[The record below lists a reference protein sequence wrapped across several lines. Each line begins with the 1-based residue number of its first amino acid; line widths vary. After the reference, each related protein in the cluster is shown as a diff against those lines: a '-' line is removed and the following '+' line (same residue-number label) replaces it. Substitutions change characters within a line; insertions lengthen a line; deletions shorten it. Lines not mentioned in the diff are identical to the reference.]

1 MITTFLIGFPLL
13 AALFVYLS
21 GNKLAGKVAVIAS
34 LLELAAGIS
43 AFFDFNPI
51 IIWNFEQRIEWISNL
66 NIEYYVG
73 MDGISL
79 VLVLLTVLLLPVI
92 LITGLLSKLKD
103 IAAFYSLALLMQ
115 SALIGVFTAKDVFLF
130 YIFWELALLPI
141 YFICL
146 QWGDENRKA
155 TTFKFFIYTLVGSLF
170 MLVAIIYLYLQ
181 TPDHSYSMESLYSLR
196 LDSVDQTFV
205 FLAFVLA
212 FGIKMPIFPLHT
224 WQPATYTSAP
234 TAGTMLLSGIM
245 LKMGIYGVIRW
256 VLPITPIALESY
268 GCWVIIA
275 AVIGILYSSIL
286 ALQQQNYKTLIAYVS
301 IAHVGLIAAGVF
313 SASSIGIQASLIQM
327 FAHGINVVGIFLIIE
342 LIVKRTGTLEL
353 SKLGGLRHQAP
364 ILNVFFLIIVM
375 ASIALPLTNGFVGEF
390 MLFVALFQYSPI
402 LTSIAG
408 LTIILGAVY
417 MLSSF
422 QKIMLGDVNPNYS
435 HVQDVTLGEAL
446 TLVPLIALII
456 IMGIFPNI
464 VLEQTE
470 ASVEMLLQSMQK
482 TVSSIN

>member
-43 AFFDFNPI
+43 AFLDFNPI

-103 IAAFYSLALLMQ
+103 TAAFYSLALLMQ

-196 LDSVDQTFV
+196 LDSIDQTFV

-256 VLPITPIALESY
+256 VIPITPIALESY

-313 SASSIGIQASLIQM
+313 SASFIGIQASLIQM

-402 LTSIAG
+402 LTAIAG